1 MQLNALIDFIPDEL
15 GPNICAGSDG
25 EVCVA
30 CAMPE
35 GFDFGDHACRRHELR
50 HEARGRRKE

>member
-1 MQLNALIDFIPDEL
+1 MQSNALTDFIPDEL

-30 CAMPE
+30 CLMPE
-35 GFDFGDHACRRHELR
+35 GFDFGEHSCRRHE
-50 HEARGRRKE
+50 EKEQPL

>member
-1 MQLNALIDFIPDEL
+1 MRDKRLTDFIPDEL
-15 GPNICAGSDG
+15 GPNICVGSDG

-35 GFDFGDHACRRHELR
+35 GFDFGDHACRR
-50 HEARGRRKE
+50 RKGEKENG